1 MTLGKQTMEAKNG
14 SGILQGKVAA
24 VTGSTQGIGAGIAR
38 MFAAEGAHLVVH
50 GRNRKQGEALVAEL
64 GSRGSGDGT
73 WNRE

>member
-1 MTLGKQTMEAKNG
+1 MDTDKSTGK
-14 SGILQGKVAA
+14 LQGKVAV

-38 MFAAEGAHLVVH
+38 KFAAEGAHLVVH
-50 GRNRKQGEALVAEL
+50 GRNRKQGEALVTEL